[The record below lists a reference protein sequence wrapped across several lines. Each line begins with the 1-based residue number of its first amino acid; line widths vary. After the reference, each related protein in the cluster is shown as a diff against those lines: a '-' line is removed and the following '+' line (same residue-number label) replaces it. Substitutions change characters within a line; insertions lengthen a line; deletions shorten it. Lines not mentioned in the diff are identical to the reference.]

1 MSLRLLAVFALAALS
16 TLATAI
22 GVVLF
27 NLTPRESVPIDLRAE
42 NTYPFILIQVSL
54 LTVGAAIAWRHPANP
69 IGWLFSATGLA
80 AALAY
85 LASAYAIYGTLSARG
100 LPSADVAGWIFS
112 WGKVAIGMWMPPL
125 VFLFPDGRLRSRHDG
140 VGLVM
145 GLSAM
150 ALIAAMLASY
160 PGPLLAIELIE
171 NPYGWKAGATAIEL
185 VLAVACALVI
195 PFVLYGIS
203 SLRAR
208 YRAAGSLERL
218 QLKWFCGGAVLY
230 LVTTAVVGPAY
241 VAAWLGIP
249 VDELIRFLANLIGGL
264 AYTIFPIAIGIA
276 ILRYRLYEIDVV
288 IRRTL
293 VYGAVSLI
301 LAATYLAA
309 VLVLQAAL
317 RSLTSGSELAV
328 AGSTLMVI
336 ALFQPLRARIQTGVD
351 RRFYRSHYDAA
362 RTLDDFSVRL
372 RDEVDLDA
380 VRSDLLDAVDRTVQ
394 PASASVW
401 LREQPS

>member
-1 MSLRLLAVFALAALS
+1 M
-16 TLATAI
+16 
-22 GVVLF
+22 
-27 NLTPRESVPIDLRAE
+27 
-42 NTYPFILIQVSL
+42 
-54 LTVGAAIAWRHPANP
+54 
-69 IGWLFSATGLA
+69 
-80 AALAY
+80 
-85 LASAYAIYGTLSARG
+85 
-100 LPSADVAGWIFS
+100 
-112 WGKVAIGMWMPPL
+112 
-125 VFLFPDGRLRSRHDG
+125 
-140 VGLVM
+140 
-145 GLSAM
+145 
-150 ALIAAMLASY
+150 
-160 PGPLLAIELIE
+160 
-171 NPYGWKAGATAIEL
+171 
-185 VLAVACALVI
+185 
-195 PFVLYGIS
+195 
-203 SLRAR
+203 
-208 YRAAGSLERL
+208 
-218 QLKWFCGGAVLY
+218 
-230 LVTTAVVGPAY
+230 
-241 VAAWLGIP
+241 
-249 VDELIRFLANLIGGL
+249 IRFLANLIGGL